1 MSELQN
7 SISNIKIRKL
17 GCNWGSGNPSFY
29 NILKN
34 NQIVIRA
41 NYDKEFALGD
51 LILIAEGFWVLALA
65 QIHSGP
71 IEVSSNNDLEKELNS
86 HNVSNTYEIYY
97 YHVEFYELP
106 KAEIFEYKL
115 QQGIRNVNKEKI
127 KKNVYRLWINRSEK
141 TEGNKRLFRLTWNTN
156 NWELPSGHKWDQSKQ
171 GKTNVAY
178 ENQHGFGHEEWLFNP
193 RYRKGEHQYGYIRG
207 IQKMSIEAETI
218 DKAVLFSIDPNS
230 KQRYL
235 IAEIVDVE
243 IIEGYD
249 VELNK
254 AEKLFAKYDQD
265 NETELKEVE
274 ANYKVLRT
282 EPIRPNIK
290 FKWIDA
296 EIYNDPIPVS
306 FLGDSKYNRFQPY
319 KIEGD
324 LDDLLNSES
333 ENKSIFNYQSGKA
346 STTQSYSK
354 NVKGGKKSVQR
365 NHSNITD
372 DLYDFLHKVEG
383 YSKEQLSA
391 ERTRIGGA
399 IVDFVIDEKVGYRLF
414 EAKTSSTGL
423 QNIRLAI
430 GQLLEYAFTDEQV
443 NIKELIIVGP
453 AQLKQPEIA
462 YFDRL
467 KEVIKIPLAYWAYNS
482 NERILKNKFTKE

>member
-1 MSELQN
+1 MGDFQTA
-7 SISNIKIRKL
+7 ISNLEFRKL
-17 GCNWGSGNPSFY
+17 GCNWGTGNPSFY
-29 NILKN
+29 NVLKN
-34 NQIVIRA
+34 HSIVIRA
-41 NYDKEFALGD
+41 DYDREFLKGD
-51 LILIAEGFWVLALA
+51 LILIAEGYWILAIA
-65 QIHSGP
+65 QIISNP
-71 IEVSSNNDLEKELNS
+71 KEVSSNSRLENELNS
-86 HNVSNTYEIYY
+86 HNVSNTYEVFYY
-97 YHVEFYELP
+97 DVEFFELP
-106 KAEIFEYKL
+106 KHDIFEYKL
-115 QQGIRNVNKEKI
+115 QQGIRNVNKKHI
-127 KKNVYRLWINRSEK
+127 KENVFRLWTSRHEK
-141 TEGNKRLFRLTWNTN
+141 TKDDNRLFRLTWNTN
-156 NWELPSGHKWDQSKQ
+156 NWELPSGHKWDESKQ
-171 GKTNVAY
+171 GNTNVAY

-193 RYRKGEHQYGYIRG
+193 RYRSGEYQYGYIRG
-207 IQKMSIEAETI
+207 IQKMSIEAEII

-235 IAEIVDVE
+235 IAELVDVE
-243 IIEGYD
+243 IIEDYD
-249 VELNK
+249 IELNK

-282 EPIRPNIK
+282 DPIRPNIK
-290 FKWIDA
+290 FKWSGA

-333 ENKSIFNYQSGKA
+333 ENKSTFNYQSGKA
-346 STTQSYSK
+346 STTPSYSK

-430 GQLLEYAFTDEQV
+430 GQLLEYAFTDEQA

-453 AQLKQPEIA
+453 AQLKETEIT

-467 KEVIKIPLAYWAYNS
+467 KEVIKIPLAYWAYNP
-482 NERILKNKFTKE
+482 NERLLKNKFTKE